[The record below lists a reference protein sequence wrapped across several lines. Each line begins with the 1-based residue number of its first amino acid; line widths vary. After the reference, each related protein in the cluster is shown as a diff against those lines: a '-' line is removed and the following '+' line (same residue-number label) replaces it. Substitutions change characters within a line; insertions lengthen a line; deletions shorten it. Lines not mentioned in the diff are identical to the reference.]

1 MIYSNI
7 RILQVNLNRSQAAT
21 ENTLQIAIELKID
34 IIIVQ
39 EPWITQYDSDDYS
52 TARLVAYTSFTQILP
67 KYSGFR
73 PRTFIYMS
81 RLFTPS
87 TSIITSSLA
96 DPDVL
101 IIDII
106 ESKHKIQLL
115 NIYNKQNQQPG
126 DSMSTIN
133 RLFFN
138 YTPYANSVLLGD
150 FNTYYS

>member
-1 MIYSNI
+1 MLIYI
-7 RILQVNLNRSQAAT
+7 
-21 ENTLQIAIELKID
+21 
-34 IIIVQ
+34 
-39 EPWITQYDSDDYS
+39 
-52 TARLVAYTSFTQILP
+52 
-67 KYSGFR
+67 
-73 PRTFIYMS
+73 S

-87 TSIITSSLA
+87 TSIITSSPA
-96 DPDVL
+96 NPDIL

-126 DSMSTIN
+126 DFMSTID